1 MSDAPRRSR
10 WRPTGLEVELAT
22 RYLRGRRLTR
32 GASLT
37 TSIAIGGVAVGVM
50 ALIVILGVM
59 NGLRDDLRDR
69 ILTANP
75 PLRILTFGASL
86 RMDDWRM
93 VLDSV
98 RRVPGVVAAA
108 PEVLT
113 QSVILNSAK
122 YPSAVDL
129 VGVASDTGSRPAST
143 LARYITRGDLQFQ
156 TTRADVDGGIILG
169 HRLANRLSAFPG
181 DEVEI
186 LAIASGQV
194 NRVMGMAI
202 PRRWRFEVT
211 GLFDTGM
218 YQYDD
223 GFAVLPL
230 AVAQQVAGLDT
241 AVTGIQID
249 LADPWMAP
257 ALGRRLEESFGY
269 PYRALD
275 WQAQNATLFSALK
288 LEKLAMGLIIFFI
301 MIVAAFNIVGTLTMV
316 VAEKTREIGILQAMG
331 LPARAIGRVFLLQ
344 GGVIGGIGTAL
355 GVVLGIGI
363 GLVVDQSGWIRID
376 PAVYYIDRLP
386 VHTEPRDVLIVVAM
400 SLGIALLATILPSR
414 TATRLTPVVA
424 IRHE

>member
-1 MSDAPRRSR
+1 
-10 WRPTGLEVELAT
+10 
-22 RYLRGRRLTR
+22 
-32 GASLT
+32 
-37 TSIAIGGVAVGVM
+37 
-50 ALIVILGVM
+50 
-59 NGLRDDLRDR
+59 
-69 ILTANP
+69 
-75 PLRILTFGASL
+75 
-86 RMDDWRM
+86 
-93 VLDSV
+93 
-98 RRVPGVVAAA
+98 
-108 PEVLT
+108 
-113 QSVILNSAK
+113 
-122 YPSAVDL
+122 
-129 VGVASDTGSRPAST
+129 
-143 LARYITRGDLQFQ
+143 
-156 TTRADVDGGIILG
+156 
-169 HRLANRLSAFPG
+169 
-181 DEVEI
+181 
-186 LAIASGQV
+186 
-194 NRVMGMAI
+194 
-202 PRRWRFEVT
+202 VT

-249 LADPWMAP
+249 LADPWLAP
-257 ALGRRLEESFGY
+257 ALGRTLEESFGY

-344 GGVIGGIGTAL
+344 GGVIGGIGTIL

-386 VHTEPRDVLIVVAM
+386 VHTEPTDVLIVVTM

-414 TATRLTPVVA
+414 SATRLTPVDA